1 MTCVIGIDIAKHTFD
16 IAKPLERDKYRTK
29 AKVANTPEGFKQ
41 FDQWLEKHAEP
52 HCWVLMEATS
62 VYHEALATHLHQQGY
77 QVCVINPARIAKYA
91 QSELRRVKTD
101 KTDAKLIARYAQRH
115 LEELRPWEPEPE
127 SIRQLRGL
135 VRRLADLKELAQME
149 RNRLDVSAESA
160 QASIRIHLKHLE
172 GQVALIS
179 TAINDHID
187 NDPDLREQKRLMKT
201 IDGVSDGTAA
211 TLLAELGSPLRFD
224 SARQLAAFCGLNPRL
239 QESGIYRGKSTI
251 SRTGSGRLRAALY
264 MPALSAM
271 TYNPVIKAMKV
282 RLAERGKTGRLVVC
296 AAMRKLLHLIY
307 GVLKSGQPFDP
318 IRALAH

>member
-160 QASIRIHLKHLE
+160 
-172 GQVALIS
+172 
-179 TAINDHID
+179 
-187 NDPDLREQKRLMKT
+187 
-201 IDGVSDGTAA
+201 
-211 TLLAELGSPLRFD
+211 
-224 SARQLAAFCGLNPRL
+224 
-239 QESGIYRGKSTI
+239 
-251 SRTGSGRLRAALY
+251 
-264 MPALSAM
+264 
-271 TYNPVIKAMKV
+271 
-282 RLAERGKTGRLVVC
+282 
-296 AAMRKLLHLIY
+296 
-307 GVLKSGQPFDP
+307 
-318 IRALAH
+318 